1 MEITLMIKKSAQR
14 VEQEPRW
21 VRNAA
26 LARYLNVSAMCIWRW
41 QRDPSLNFPQG
52 SRINNID
59 YTDLNLVDEWMR
71 ARVVNRAVTGKND
84 NGERESSSPLSA

>member
-1 MEITLMIKKSAQR
+1 VAKKSTHQDAP
-14 VEQEPRW
+14 VPRW
-21 VRNAA
+21 ARNAT

-41 QRDPSLNFPQG
+41 QRDSSLHFPSP

-71 ARVVNRAVTGKND
+71 SRVISRVDKTKKKRRVGIAQ
-84 NGERESSSPLSA
+84 